1 VRITAQLIDA
11 ESGSH
16 LWADRFD
23 GSLEGVFELQEQVAI
38 SVAGIIEP
46 TLQAAETAR
55 STGRPTA
62 DLTAYDLYL
71 RAYAMYFLSGNY
83 LSEALR
89 LLERAVARDPHYG
102 PALAWGAA
110 CCMRLIGEGSSKD
123 PVGDRGKGIEFARRA
138 LKVAGDDPGTI
149 ANAALALAA
158 TGEDIGTMT
167 AVVDRALALNPSF
180 ARGYYISGML
190 RLWAGEP
197 NEAIERAEV
206 ARRLSPRAR
215 IGNVC
220 SLIGA
225 AHFVSGR
232 FDQAASELRLAI
244 QDAPDTPYAHRLLA
258 ACYAHMG
265 HLVEARE
272 VISRLR
278 AITPLVVPTVNQ
290 WRKPEHRELLL
301 SGLQL
306 AISDNE

>member
-1 VRITAQLIDA
+1 V
-11 ESGSH
+11 
-16 LWADRFD
+16 FD
-23 GSLEGVFELQEQVAI
+23 LQDQVAI
-38 SVAGIIEP
+38 SVAGVIEP
-46 TLQAAETAR
+46 TLQAAETGR

-71 RAYAMYFLSGNY
+71 RAYAMYFLSGDY
-83 LSEALR
+83 LPEALR
-89 LLERAVARDPHYG
+89 LLERAVARDPNYG

-110 CCMRLIGEGSSKD
+110 CCMRLIGEGSSKN
-123 PVGDRGKGIEFARRA
+123 PAVDRGKGIEFARLA

-167 AVVDRALALNPSF
+167 ALVDRALALNPSF

-190 RLWAGEP
+190 RLWAGEADA
-197 NEAIERAEV
+197 AIERAGV

-215 IGNVC
+215 ICNVH

-232 FDQAASELRLAI
+232 FDQAASELQLAM
-244 QDAPDTPYAHRLLA
+244 QDAPDTPYAYRLLA

-265 HLVEARE
+265 HLAESRE

-290 WRKPEHRELLL
+290 WRRPEHRELLL
-301 SGLQL
+301 SGLRL
-306 AISDNE
+306 ALGEET